1 MSESNALKRL
11 FNTAAAYNTWLFR
24 NNVGGYTDSRGR
36 FIRYG
41 LCRGSADAIGW
52 TEVTITQGDVGR
64 TVAVFTAYETKSKR
78 GPVRPDQ
85 EAFLRAVAASG
96 GIAGIVRDGENINER
111 LARAVA
117 EWRKIHA

>member
-24 NNVGGYTDSRGR
+24 NNVGGYRDSQGR

-41 LCRGSADAIGW
+41 LCPGSADAIGW
-52 TEVTITQGDVGR
+52 TEVTITQEDVGR
-64 TVAVFTAYETKSKR
+64 VVAVFTAYETKSKR
-78 GPVRPDQ
+78 GQVRPDQ
-85 EAFLRAVAASG
+85 ESFLRAVAASG

-117 EWRKIHA
+117 EWRSI